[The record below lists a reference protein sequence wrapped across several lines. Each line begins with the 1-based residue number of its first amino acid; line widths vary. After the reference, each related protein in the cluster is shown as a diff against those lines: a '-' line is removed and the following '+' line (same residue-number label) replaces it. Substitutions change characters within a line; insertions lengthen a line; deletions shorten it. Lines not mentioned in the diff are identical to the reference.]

1 MSSMKSRKKIENISI
16 LANNKQTN
24 NNKNLI
30 TENRKYQKTLI
41 TENCD
46 WWCQWLAGLFCF
58 FRYFLVIN
66 KYHFSISIINW
77 SSKKCCPFINN
88 VFVCCN
94 VWPPFFQK
102 KNHFELI
109 PHHHHHQQHL
119 TLSHYSS
126 RSLLHLTQWKKERK
140 KNEFSLIYCNYY

>member
-102 KNHFELI
+102 KKSFWINPSPPPPPTAFNPFPLLI
-109 PHHHHHQQHL
+109 QKLIAFNPV
-119 TLSHYSS
+119 
-126 RSLLHLTQWKKERK
+126 KERK
-140 KNEFSLIYCNYY
+140 KEKWI